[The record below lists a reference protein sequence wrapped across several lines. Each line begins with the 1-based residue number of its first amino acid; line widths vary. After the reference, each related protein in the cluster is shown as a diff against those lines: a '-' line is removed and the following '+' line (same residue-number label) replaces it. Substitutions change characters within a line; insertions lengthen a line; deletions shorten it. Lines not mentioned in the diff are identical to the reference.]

1 MQIVPSNDITSL
13 FYGIP
18 LTALRQ
24 VVSLGGH
31 HIGSYYWLE
40 P

>member
-1 MQIVPSNDITSL
+1 MRIAPSDDVTLL

-18 LTALRQ
+18 STALQQ